1 MVLTA
6 DSTWELVEARAA
18 ASPDGLA
25 VIDEHRRHLTFREL
39 RDRAEAAAV
48 RLRALGVGPG
58 SVVSWQLPN
67 TIDTVVVC
75 LALARLG
82 AVQNPLIMMLRE
94 REITFVCRQAGSEL
108 LLVPSAFRGVDHAAL
123 ARTAAAAVPGLA
135 VHVVDTASPVDTAP
149 RDISPG
155 EAVPGVAVPGE
166 VSPGRGSGGAAVSS
180 TEPVVPV
187 RWIFYTSGTTSDPK
201 GARHTDQ
208 GLLAASATFCDHL
221 AVVPT
226 DRLPILLPISH
237 IGGITHLLT
246 GLQTGCGVIVSRGFD
261 PASTPDAL
269 AAAGVT
275 LVGAGTQMLQAY
287 LARQRRQPAVPLFPL
302 ARAALCGGAGRPEA
316 LHFEVKE
323 LLGGVGVI
331 SGYGL
336 TECPFVTWGR
346 HDDTDSQHASTEG
359 CAGLDVEIVVM
370 LDDATPAAA
379 GEVGEIRVRGP
390 QLMVGYVD
398 AAADR
403 DAFDAKGF
411 LRTGDLGTLDED
423 GYLRITGRIK
433 DVIIRK
439 GENVS
444 ARELEE
450 LLLGHP
456 AVGEV
461 AVVGLPDASSGE
473 RVCAVVVPADPADPP
488 DLATLC
494 AHLRAQGLNNRKLPE
509 QLELV
514 PELPRN
520 AMGKVVKRDLTARFA
535 H

>member
-1 MVLTA
+1 M
-6 DSTWELVEARAA
+6 WELVEARAA

-25 VIDEHRRHLTFREL
+25 IVDEHRRRLTFREL
-39 RDRAEAAAV
+39 RDRAEATAAG
-48 RLRALGVGPG
+48 LRELGVRPG

-75 LALARLG
+75 LALSRLG

-94 REITFVCRQAGSEL
+94 REITFICRQTGSEL
-108 LLVPSAFRGVDHAAL
+108 LLVPSTFRGVDHAAM
-123 ARTAAAAVPGLA
+123 ARTVAAAVPGLA
-135 VHVVDTASPVDTAP
+135 VHVVDSEPPSEIGSLPTA
-149 RDISPG
+149 
-155 EAVPGVAVPGE
+155 AVPARGHGEGRPGG
-166 VSPGRGSGGAAVSS
+166 P
-180 TEPVVPV
+180 PV

-201 GARHTDQ
+201 GAQHTDR
-208 GLLAASATFCDHL
+208 GLLAASSTFCEHL
-221 AVVPT
+221 AVVPA

-237 IGGITHLLT
+237 IGGVAHLLT
-246 GLQTGCGVIVSRGFD
+246 GLQTGCGVIVSRAFD
-261 PASTPDAL
+261 PETTPGAL
-269 AAAGVT
+269 AEAGMT
-275 LVGAGTQMLQAY
+275 LVGSGTQMLQTY
-287 LARQRRQPAVPLFPL
+287 LARQRRQPGVPLFPR
-302 ARAALCGGAGRPEA
+302 ARAALCGGAGRPA
-316 LHFEVKE
+316 SLHHEVRE
-323 LLGGVGVI
+323 LLGGVGVV

-336 TECPFVTWGR
+336 TESPFVTWGR
-346 HDDTDSQHASTEG
+346 HDDTDEQHASTEG

-370 LDDATPAAA
+370 LDDSTPAVA

-398 AAADR
+398 ATADR

-411 LRTGDLGTLDED
+411 FRTGDLGTLDED

-439 GENVS
+439 GENIS

-450 LLLGHP
+450 LLIGHP

-461 AVVGLPDASSGE
+461 AVVGLPDVSSGE
-473 RVCAVVVPADPADPP
+473 RVCAAVVPADPGNPP

-494 AHLRAQGLNNRKLPE
+494 AHLRALGLNIRKLPE
-509 QLELV
+509 QLEIV

-535 H
+535 HWTSEP

>member
-1 MVLTA
+1 
-6 DSTWELVEARAA
+6 
-18 ASPDGLA
+18 
-25 VIDEHRRHLTFREL
+25 
-39 RDRAEAAAV
+39 RDRAEAAAEG
-48 RLRALGVGPG
+48 LRGLGVRPG

-75 LALARLG
+75 LALSRLG

-94 REITFVCRQAGSEL
+94 REITFICRQTGSDL
-108 LLVPSAFRGVDHAAL
+108 LLVPSAFRGVDHAAM
-123 ARTAAAAVPGLA
+123 ARAVAAAVPGLA
-135 VHVVDTASPVDTAP
+135 VHVVDSAP
-149 RDISPG
+149 P
-155 EAVPGVAVPGE
+155 AA
-166 VSPGRGSGGAAVSS
+166 AAVGVRG
-180 TEPVVPV
+180 PRAGRHGGPLV

-201 GARHTDQ
+201 GAQHTDA

-221 AVVPT
+221 AVVPA

-237 IGGITHLLT
+237 IGGVAHLLT

-261 PASTPDAL
+261 PETTPVAL
-269 AAAGVT
+269 AQAGMT
-275 LVGAGTQMLQAY
+275 LVGSGTQMLQTY
-287 LARQRRQPAVPLFPL
+287 LACQRRQPGVPLFPQ
-302 ARAALCGGAGRPEA
+302 ARAALCGGAGRPVS
-316 LHFEVKE
+316 LHHEVRE

-336 TECPFVTWGR
+336 TESPFVTWGR
-346 HDDTDSQHASTEG
+346 HNDTDEQHASTEG

-370 LDDATPAAA
+370 LDDSTPALP

-423 GYLRITGRIK
+423 GYLRVTGRIK

-439 GENVS
+439 GENIS

-450 LLLGHP
+450 LLIHHP
-456 AVGEV
+456 TVGEV
-461 AVVGLPDASSGE
+461 AVVGLPDVASGE
-473 RVCAVVVPADPADPP
+473 RVCAVVVPADPGDPP

-494 AHLRAQGLNNRKLPE
+494 AHLRAVGLNIRKLPE
-509 QLELV
+509 QLEIV
-514 PELPRN
+514 PELPHN
-520 AMGKVVKRDLTARFA
+520 AMGKVMKRDLTARFA
-535 H
+535 PGTSES

>member
-1 MVLTA
+1 MALLTA

-18 ASPDGLA
+18 ASPDDLA
-25 VIDEHRRHLTFREL
+25 VVDEHRRCLTFREL
-39 RDRAEAAAV
+39 RDRAEEAAAG
-48 RLRALGVGPG
+48 LRELGVRPG

-67 TIDTVVVC
+67 TIETVAVC
-75 LALARLG
+75 LALSRLG

-94 REITFVCRQAGSEL
+94 REITFICRQTGSEL
-108 LLVPSAFRGVDHAAL
+108 LLVPSSVRGVDHAAM
-123 ARTAAAAVPGLA
+123 ARAVAATVPGLA
-135 VHVVDTASPVDTAP
+135 VHVVDFA
-149 RDISPG
+149 SPG
-155 EAVPGVAVPGE
+155 ELAPPGKAEPPAAAEPADGPGAG
-166 VSPGRGSGGAAVSS
+166 PSGGG
-180 TEPVVPV
+180 PV

-201 GARHTDQ
+201 GARHTDR
-208 GLLAASATFCDHL
+208 GLLAASSTFCEHL

-237 IGGITHLLT
+237 IGGIAHLLT
-246 GLQTGCGVIVSRGFD
+246 GLQAGCGVIVSSGFD
-261 PASTPDAL
+261 PETTPAAL
-269 AAAGVT
+269 AAAGMT
-275 LVGAGTQMLQAY
+275 LVGSGTQMLQTY
-287 LARQRRQPAVPLFPL
+287 LARQRRQPDVPLFPL
-302 ARAALCGGAGRPEA
+302 ARAALCGGAGRPVA

-370 LDDATPAAA
+370 LDDATPAVA

-398 AAADR
+398 ATADR

-439 GENVS
+439 GENIS

-450 LLLGHP
+450 LLIDHP

-461 AVVGLPDASSGE
+461 SIVGLPDASSGE
-473 RVCAVVVPADPADPP
+473 RVCAVVVPAESVAPP
-488 DLATLC
+488 DLAALC
-494 AHLRAQGLNNRKLPE
+494 AHLRAQGLNIRKLPE

-520 AMGKVVKRDLTARFA
+520 AMGKVVKRDLRARFA
-535 H
+535 R